1 MTLENVTHIKGDRDQ
16 TSSEQSWDCLSR
28 AHSKQERL
36 GVVGR
41 LGRRRGPG
49 TERVSKSWAWAAV
62 VKLGTVVP

>member
-36 GVVGR
+36 RVMGR
-41 LGRRRGPG
+41 LSQCRGPG
-49 TERVSKSWAWAAV
+49 MQRVSNS
-62 VKLGTVVP
+62 